1 MSRVILLVVALTVT
15 ACGFDDA
22 TAENE
27 HYLDMVCL
35 NEATGHGWPNY
46 KGLAIDCDKRRGPE
60 IGFNP

>member
-1 MSRVILLVVALTVT
+1 MKALILALALATA
-15 ACGFDDA
+15 ACGHDDA

-35 NEATGHGWPNY
+35 NEATGQGWPNF
-46 KGLAIDCDKRRGPE
+46 KGLEIDCEARRGPE

>member
-1 MSRVILLVVALTVT
+1 MKTLLLALALTTT
-15 ACGFDDA
+15 ACGHDDA

-35 NEATGHGWPNY
+35 NEATGQGWPDY
-46 KGLAIDCDKRRGPE
+46 KNQKPDCSKRRGPE